1 MRRFFLFLLLSLFAT
16 NLFALNTLTDAQI
29 VKEQL
34 VLTFNQSSESQE
46 ARTLVLKQKHSVRYV
61 FDFPKT
67 IIRKRSLA
75 KKLTYGSVTSFRI
88 SQFNS
93 STVRLVIE
101 TREPFAIA
109 HRRSSTHTYTISLP
123 KGEPRD
129 KKKSKRKKSTTLMDL
144 FDSIGTSGKKQI
156 AKMKA
161 HPKKI
166 QHRKSPKLSKSYVK
180 RPKKRYTIV
189 VDPGHGGRDSGAL
202 GGSRQYMEKTAVL
215 QIAKR
220 VRSHLKRLGFRVYMT
235 RDSNRFVKLGVRTR
249 YANRKHAD
257 AFVSIHA
264 NAVAGA
270 RKRTAEGIETYFLQV
285 SRSARSKRVAAR
297 ENSVVLQA
305 KDRVSKNVLLNL
317 MTGPKIVMSNKMA
330 IDVQKGMLKNLRSKF
345 RSVKDNGVRPAPFWV
360 LVGAQMPA
368 VLGETGYI
376 THPEERKRLFSTTYQ
391 EGIAKGIAEGISN
404 YFANREREME

>member
-1 MRRFFLFLLLSLFAT
+1 MRNIWLFVLFALCTVSLHAQNTLRSAQIEQGQLLLSF
-16 NLFALNTLTDAQI
+16 
-29 VKEQL
+29 
-34 VLTFNQSSESQE
+34 SEPISQN
-46 ARTLVLKQKHSVRYV
+46 RIRSLVLKNSETVRYV
-61 FDFPKT
+61 FDFAGT

-75 KKLTYGSVTSFRI
+75 KSLSYSSVKSFRL
-88 SQFNS
+88 SQFDR

-101 TREPFAIA
+101 VFKSYPIA
-109 HRRSSTHTYTISLP
+109 HRHTTPSRYKIDLP
-123 KGEPRD
+123 KGKAR
-129 KKKSKRKKSTTLMDL
+129 KSASLSDL
-144 FDSIGTSGKKQI
+144 FASIAISGKKQVTKI
-156 AKMKA
+156 TKYAKK
-161 HPKKI
+161 
-166 QHRKSPKLSKSYVK
+166 PKLTKSYIK

-189 VDPGHGGRDSGAL
+189 VDPGHGGKDSGAL
-202 GGSRQYMEKTAVL
+202 GGSRKYMEKTAVL

-235 RDSNRFVKLGVRTR
+235 RNSNRFVKLGVRTR

-257 AFVSIHA
+257 AFVSVHA

-330 IDVQKGMLKNLRSKF
+330 IDVQKGMLKNLRSRF
-345 RSVKDNGVRPAPFWV
+345 RSIKDNGVRPAPFWV

-368 VLGETGYI
+368 VLVETGYI
-376 THPEERKRLFSTTYQ
+376 THAKERKRLFNTTYQ
-391 EGIAKGIAEGISN
+391 ELIAKGIAEGISN

>member
-1 MRRFFLFLLLSLFAT
+1 
-16 NLFALNTLTDAQI
+16 
-29 VKEQL
+29 
-34 VLTFNQSSESQE
+34 
-46 ARTLVLKQKHSVRYV
+46 
-61 FDFPKT
+61 
-67 IIRKRSLA
+67 
-75 KKLTYGSVTSFRI
+75 
-88 SQFNS
+88 
-93 STVRLVIE
+93 
-101 TREPFAIA
+101 
-109 HRRSSTHTYTISLP
+109 
-123 KGEPRD
+123 
-129 KKKSKRKKSTTLMDL
+129 
-144 FDSIGTSGKKQI
+144 
-156 AKMKA
+156 
-161 HPKKI
+161 
-166 QHRKSPKLSKSYVK
+166 
-180 RPKKRYTIV
+180 
-189 VDPGHGGRDSGAL
+189 
-202 GGSRQYMEKTAVL
+202 
-215 QIAKR
+215 
-220 VRSHLKRLGFRVYMT
+220 MT
-235 RDSNRFVKLGVRTR
+235 RNSNRFVKLGVRTR

-368 VLGETGYI
+368 VLVETGYI
-376 THPEERKRLFSTTYQ
+376 THPKERKRLFSTTYQ